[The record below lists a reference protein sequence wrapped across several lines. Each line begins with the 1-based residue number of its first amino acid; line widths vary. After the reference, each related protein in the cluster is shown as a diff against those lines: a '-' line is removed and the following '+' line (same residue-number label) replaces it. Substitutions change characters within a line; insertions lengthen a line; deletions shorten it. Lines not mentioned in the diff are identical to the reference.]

1 MISYYV
7 LCVNEM
13 IMFMRIDKDTSE
25 RLNLLRFP
33 LIVGVVF
40 IHAYGTDVSFSNES
54 IGVAQCS
61 WFSNFIRELV
71 SQGFA
76 RIAVPLFFLMS
87 GYLFFLEFQ
96 WSQDEYKKK
105 LLSRVNTLL
114 IPFIFWNFFMLLLL
128 YVAQSL
134 PATQNYFSGKN
145 APISS
150 FGLYDYFN
158 TLLGIDRSPISYQ
171 FWFIRD
177 LMIMVLLVPIVQLI
191 FKTIPAIFL
200 GIISVL
206 WFFQLWPIYIPS
218 SEAFLFFYIGAFLAV
233 SKQSLFKMDKYGSV
247 ILFLYS
253 IILLADAL
261 TKCNALNGYIH
272 RIGILL
278 GIASALYATKFVLNN
293 GTLRSFF
300 LWSASC
306 SFFVYAVHEPLL
318 TIFKKIAYKLLTP
331 STDIIVLVLYFSIPV
346 FVITISILAYMGLKS
361 LTPKFLSIVSG
372 GR

>member
-1 MISYYV
+1 
-7 LCVNEM
+7 
-13 IMFMRIDKDTSE
+13 MRIDKDSSE

-40 IHAYGTDVSFSNES
+40 IHAYGTEADFSNGS

-61 WFSNFIRELV
+61 WFSNFIRDLV

-87 GYLFFLEFQ
+87 GYLFFLGFQ
-96 WSQDEYKKK
+96 WSRDKYKKK

-114 IPFIFWNFFMLLLL
+114 IPFIFWNFSMLLLL
-128 YVAQSL
+128 SVAQSL
-134 PATQNYFSGKN
+134 PVTQNYFSGKN

-158 TLLGIDRSPISYQ
+158 ALVGIDRYPISYQ

-177 LMIMVLLVPIVQLI
+177 LMIMVLLVPIIQLI
-191 FKTIPAIFL
+191 LKTIPAIFL

-206 WFFQLWPIYIPS
+206 WFLHLWPIYMPS
-218 SEAFLFFYIGAFLAV
+218 SAAFLFFYIGAFIAV
-233 SKQSLFKMDKYGSV
+233 SEQSLFRMDKYGGT
-247 ILFLYS
+247 ILFLYV

-261 TKCNALNGYIH
+261 TKGNEFNGYIH
-272 RIGILL
+272 RIGMLF
-278 GIASALYATKFVLNN
+278 GIASALYTTKFALKN
-293 GTLRSFF
+293 GKLRSFF

-318 TIFKKIAYKLLTP
+318 TIFTKIVYKLLTP
-331 STDIIVLVLYFSIPV
+331 STDIMVLVLYFSIPV